1 MKTFEKPL
9 TCAEE
14 KYYLQKSRE
23 GDLEARNKLIEKN
36 MRLVA
41 HIVKKYTSPERDIED
56 LLSVGTIGLIKAV
69 NTFNMDKSIRLATY
83 AAKCIDNELLM
94 LLRSDKRRSRE
105 MSIYEPIGKDKEGNE
120 INLMEII
127 GSSED
132 SVVENYE
139 LRQDVKKLYEAVEKR
154 LTKRE
159 REVIILRYGLYGNE
173 EITQREIAEKMNI
186 SRSYVSRIEKRAL
199 EKMRTVDVEWK
210 QRQWLKLKKQM
221 IRRLIQRLFRQ
232 SLKQRL
238 FQRQRRR
245 SL

>member
-23 GDLEARNKLIEKN
+23 GDQEARNKLIEKN

-41 HIVKKYTSPERDIED
+41 HIVKKYASPERDIED

-139 LRQDVKKLYEAVEKR
+139 LRQDVKRLYEAVESS

-199 EKMRTVDVEWK
+199 EKMKAVFDNEK
-210 QRQWLKLKKQM
+210 NK
-221 IRRLIQRLFRQ
+221 
-232 SLKQRL
+232 
-238 FQRQRRR
+238 
-245 SL
+245 

>member
-41 HIVKKYTSPERDIED
+41 HIVKKYISPERDIED

-199 EKMRTVDVEWK
+199 EKMRTEFDDE
-210 QRQWLKLKKQM
+210 KK
-221 IRRLIQRLFRQ
+221 
-232 SLKQRL
+232 
-238 FQRQRRR
+238 
-245 SL
+245 

>member
-199 EKMRTVDVEWK
+199 EKLATE
-210 QRQWLKLKKQM
+210 L
-221 IRRLIQRLFRQ
+221 
-232 SLKQRL
+232 S
-238 FQRQRRR
+238 
-245 SL
+245 

>member
-23 GDLEARNKLIEKN
+23 GDQEARNKLIEKN

-41 HIVKKYTSPERDIED
+41 HIVKKYASPERDIED

-132 SVVENYE
+132 LVVENYE
-139 LRQDVKKLYEAVEKR
+139 LRQDVKRLYEAVESS

-199 EKMRTVDVEWK
+199 EKMKAVFDNEK
-210 QRQWLKLKKQM
+210 NK
-221 IRRLIQRLFRQ
+221 
-232 SLKQRL
+232 
-238 FQRQRRR
+238 
-245 SL
+245 